1 MRIVDGQIY
10 SFFGKILRGLFFFVF
25 TNSATPIRVKKKFY
39 YALKNLFQLASIL
52 ATNLAIIFL
61 HKIILNNT

>member
-25 TNSATPIRVKKKFY
+25 TNSATSIRVKKKFY
-39 YALKNLFQLASIL
+39 YALKNLFKLASIL
-52 ATNLAIIFL
+52 GALLATIFF
-61 HKIILNNT
+61 T